1 MMVPSPI
8 PVGNQDGGTGPS
20 GPSYIRPVIRRV
32 ASDFFPNTTWDEI
45 TTSTSI
51 SKADLVAIAQAG
63 APGIPT
69 NAFGL
74 EYFIIAPGGP
84 GFSGSGFGGLPGATA
99 RGIIPFDSIP
109 DDVVINFEIG
119 APGVGQ
125 ADGQGSLGGMSTI
138 GFSDGS
144 NLIVAE
150 CGKPGEQSQEAQ
162 RANNAWT
169 AVNGIMISDLGQDIW
184 TGMYASGPNSW
195 NGPGGGAP
203 TAYDTVKYPDIA
215 EGGLGAF
222 PTDAMYMCG
231 NGGASGSV
239 QNDTPGFSGATPGGG
254 GGASGPSHPGGSGGA
269 AVTRY
274 AIVFWDAVN
283 E

>member
-1 MMVPSPI
+1 MFN
-8 PVGNQDGGTGPS
+8 PVLLSRASGGTGPA
-20 GPSYIRPVIRRV
+20 GPSYIRPVLRRV
-32 ASDFFPNTTWDEI
+32 ESDFFPNTTWDEI
-45 TTSTSI
+45 FSSTSKT
-51 SKADLVAIAQAG
+51 KADLVAIAQAG

-99 RGIIPFDSIP
+99 RGIIPFDLIP
-109 DDVVINFEIG
+109 DGGSVNFEIG

-138 GFSDGS
+138 VFSDGT
-144 NLIVAE
+144 NLIFAE
-150 CGKPGEQSQEAQ
+150 CGRPGEQSQEAQ

-169 AVNGIMISDLGQDIW
+169 TVNGIMISDLGQDIW
-184 TGMYASGPNSW
+184 TGMYASGPNSS
-195 NGPGGGAP
+195 NSPGGGAP
-203 TAYDTVKYPDIA
+203 TAYDTVKYPVIA

-222 PTDAMYMCG
+222 PITDFMYMCG

-274 AIVFWDAVN
+274 AIVFWEPVN
-283 E
+283 G